1 MWGGGALREDSE
13 NGCVADYAR
22 WEWNLSAYLQ
32 LVPATEVMVGDG
44 LPLLWSNFKSP
55 NHFKKKSKKLSKEN
69 LIVNIGT
76 LGSLQAFYL

>member
-1 MWGGGALREDSE
+1 MSSRNNPTHKQVGGGGGALREDFE

-44 LPLLWSNFKSP
+44 LPLLSSNFKSP
-55 NHFKKKSKKLSKEN
+55 NHF
-69 LIVNIGT
+69 
-76 LGSLQAFYL
+76 